1 MLAKILIGYCGIAV
15 AMFLLAVIIGKI
27 LNKDVLGNGVKLGIL
42 NALLLSLF
50 WPLTLI
56 LALCGVLYDVIRV
69 WKKL

>member
-1 MLAKILIGYCGIAV
+1 MWHKLLYGYAV
-15 AMFLLAVIIGKI
+15 VAITLFVCLVCQGKI
-27 LNKDVLGNGVKLGIL
+27 LKKDLGNGVKLGFL